1 MISWQ
6 KRLQCL
12 LLWLF
17 HFSKAATS
25 SWHWPGQPDV
35 EIKMREFLGS
45 NSKFVNVFQIVI
57 TFFFSSSWILNN
69 AYILQCLI
77 IWAMD
82 NVYSLFLDVLL
93 PHKNQHFPTFKLY
106 FMHTTTA
113 YTLLIS
119 VWKRIGVNSEF
130 HIPIPILWNWF
141 LECPNSNSS
150 SGIVASTPI
159 PTQWNWGDSTGIPIS
174 KFPTLC
180 SPLKRRKRQL
190 ETPSSLLFS
199 NFFSFSKGYR
209 AWEILKSESQWN
221 LPNSVESELELKLQ
235 FHCWSWNWGIPK
247 ANSKELHCNWN
258 EYKLFPHF
266 QNIKVY
272 VQSYEDLL
280 GPWLWC

>member
-1 MISWQ
+1 MEYARIG
-6 KRLQCL
+6 C
-12 LLWLF
+12 
-17 HFSKAATS
+17 
-25 SWHWPGQPDV
+25 P
-35 EIKMREFLGS
+35 
-45 NSKFVNVFQIVI
+45 
-57 TFFFSSSWILNN
+57 
-69 AYILQCLI
+69 
-77 IWAMD
+77 
-82 NVYSLFLDVLL
+82 
-93 PHKNQHFPTFKLY
+93 
-106 FMHTTTA
+106 
-113 YTLLIS
+113 S

-159 PTQWNWGDSTGIPIS
+159 PTQWNWGDSTGILIS

-235 FHCWSWNWGIPK
+235 FQVWNWNGGSIQ
-247 ANSKELHCNWN
+247 
-258 EYKLFPHF
+258 F
-266 QNIKVY
+266 QNSPMELELELTELF
-272 VQSYEDLL
+272 QTLL
-280 GPWLWC
+280 SGHQY

>member
-1 MISWQ
+1 MKSM
-6 KRLQCL
+6 KSPSNLKLENERNY
-12 LLWLF
+12 
-17 HFSKAATS
+17 SD
-25 SWHWPGQPDV
+25 QPMFG
-35 EIKMREFLGS
+35 K
-45 NSKFVNVFQIVI
+45 K
-57 TFFFSSSWILNN
+57 
-69 AYILQCLI
+69 
-77 IWAMD
+77 
-82 NVYSLFLDVLL
+82 
-93 PHKNQHFPTFKLY
+93 
-106 FMHTTTA
+106 
-113 YTLLIS
+113 
-119 VWKRIGVNSEF
+119 IGVNSEF

-235 FHCWSWNWGIPK
+235 FQVWNWNGGSIQFQNCRQWSWNW
-247 ANSKELHCNWN
+247 N
-258 EYKLFPHF
+258 
-266 QNIKVY
+266 
-272 VQSYEDLL
+272 
-280 GPWLWC
+280 